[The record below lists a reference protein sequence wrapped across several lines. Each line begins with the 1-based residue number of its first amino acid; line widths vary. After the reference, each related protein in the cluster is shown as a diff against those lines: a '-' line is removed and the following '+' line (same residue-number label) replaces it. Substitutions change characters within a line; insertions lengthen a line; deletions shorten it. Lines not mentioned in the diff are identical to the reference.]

1 MIGTTPSG
9 LTPPGSSGRRIQFAF
24 AVGRVAVVRVLRAV
38 LEDHFRQVDVGVEV
52 VVLAAP
58 LLQARQ
64 PLRAVAGSVGDDHLG
79 RVLDRYARVAAVRV
93 HEQVGAADLDR
104 LGMEQH
110 RGGVEVVALP
120 DVPGGRVGLLVLA
133 EAKARDLEALDR
145 GVDDDLAPVVGER
158 AEQAA
163 EHVAELLGR
172 EAQAV
177 VAVEVA
183 LVEAELALVLGEAP
197 VE

>member
-1 MIGTTPSG
+1 
-9 LTPPGSSGRRIQFAF
+9 
-24 AVGRVAVVRVLRAV
+24 
-38 LEDHFRQVDVGVEV
+38 
-52 VVLAAP
+52 
-58 LLQARQ
+58 
-64 PLRAVAGSVGDDHLG
+64 LRAVAGRVRDDHLG

-93 HEQVGAADLDR
+93 NEQIGAADLDR

-145 GVDDDLAPVVGER
+145 GVDDDLAPVVGEG

-183 LVEAELALVLGEAP
+183 LVEAEFALILGQAP